1 MAVIDTSVLIHLCRV
16 GNLEILKKFFKKIA
30 ITQEVYDELQEGKI
44 GFSEVE
50 KGKNEWIRIQNPKE
64 KEKIKQTSKLEN
76 IEEADASIILLAKER
91 KDILLSND
99 YALIRIAR
107 SKNIECWWL
116 TTFLLKCLEKNVLT
130 KKDAKELLLE
140 LIESGMRLSNVVY
153 AAILKEIETM

>member
-16 GNLEILKKFFKKIA
+16 GRLEILKKFFKKIV
-30 ITQEVYDELQEGKI
+30 ITQEVYDELKEGKI

-50 KGKNEWIRIQNPKE
+50 KAKNKWIQIQDLKE
-64 KEKIKQTSKLEN
+64 KEGMHQISKLED

-91 KDILLSND
+91 KDTLLSND
-99 YALIRIAR
+99 YALITIAR
-107 SKNIECWWL
+107 SKDVECWWL
-116 TTFLLKCLEKNVLT
+116 TTFLLKCLEKKVLT
-130 KKDAKELLLE
+130 KKEAKELLFE